1 MMRNETL
8 RNNAKQCYGAKR
20 NTGCP
25 LGHTVTALIQNIRK
39 GRRRE
44 MPPHKVTTSK
54 VVKRFG
60 QWVVTSYGVECL
72 DHYYPIEAYRGTR

>member
-1 MMRNETL
+1 
-8 RNNAKQCYGAKR
+8 
-20 NTGCP
+20 
-25 LGHTVTALIQNIRK
+25 
-39 GRRRE
+39 